1 LFIPEEA
8 LKNYNLLLK
17 FLKGDSQVPD
27 GMRWHFSIQSK
38 LAAIE
43 ILRTDVLRQIPK
55 CLTEEKCIREKVY
68 GDGIEARISAIKYEV
83 FLNSIYALCENLSY
97 IAWCLLEKRVRRH
110 FNEQRKLAK
119 ADKLLDLGYS
129 KLLSASSWYDEI
141 HLMRSESTHYLSGFI
156 TYTNESQVGYYNE
169 PKSEKVTPVSK
180 IQIDNI
186 EEHVNHLF
194 ADLLLFLAAF
204 GNYFITIIRSEFRVS
219 QVCLY
224 YKGLLG
230 AKMIS
235 LKEFLNNEPGECQTQ
250 AFDCPQK
257 NSCKARKNDDE

>member
-55 CLTEEKCIREKVY
+55 CLTEEKCIREKGY
-68 GDGIEARISAIKYEV
+68 GDGIEARILAIKYEV

-97 IAWCLLEKRVRRH
+97 IAWCLLDKKVPRH
-110 FNEQRKLAK
+110 FNDQKKLAK
-119 ADKLLDLGYS
+119 ADKLLDPNYG
-129 KLLSASSWYDEI
+129 KLLSSSSWYDEI

-156 TYTNESQVGYYNE
+156 TYANGTQVGYYNV
-169 PKSEKVTPVSK
+169 PKSKRGTHVSK

-194 ADLLLFLAAF
+194 ADLLLFLAAC

>member
-1 LFIPEEA
+1 LLNPKEA
-8 LKNYNLLLK
+8 LKNYNLLLS
-17 FLKGDSQVPD
+17 FLKGDSRVPD
-27 GMRWHFSIQSK
+27 GMRWYFSIQSK

-55 CLTEEKCIREKVY
+55 CLAEEKGIREKGY
-68 GDGIEARISAIKYEV
+68 GDGIEARILAIKYEV
-83 FLNSIYALCENLSY
+83 FLNSIYALCENLGY
-97 IAWCLLEKRVRRH
+97 VAWCLLDKRVPRH
-110 FNEQRKLAK
+110 FNDQKKLAK
-119 ADKLLDLGYS
+119 VDKLLDPSYG

-156 TYTNESQVGYYNE
+156 TYTNETQVGYYNL
-169 PKSEKVTPVSK
+169 PKSEKGTPVSK
-180 IQIDNI
+180 IQIENI

-194 ADLLLFLAAF
+194 ADLLIFLVAF
-204 GNYFITIIRSEFRVS
+204 GNYFITIIKSEFRVS

-224 YKGLLG
+224 YNGLIG

-235 LKEFLNNEPGECQTQ
+235 LREFLNDEPGECQTP

-257 NSCKARKNDDE
+257 NSCKARKK